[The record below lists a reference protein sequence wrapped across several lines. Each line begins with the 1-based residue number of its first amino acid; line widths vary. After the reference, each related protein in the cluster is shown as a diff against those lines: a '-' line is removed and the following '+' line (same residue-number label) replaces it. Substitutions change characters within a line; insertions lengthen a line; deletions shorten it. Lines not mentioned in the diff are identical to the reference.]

1 MFKVAEKW
9 RKALNITLWPLFTC
23 IYMYVHTYEHIHI
36 HILFVYTQY
45 VFKVAFVTLFVFS
58 WSGVSLTSM
67 LLSKWLSSSLMYLWN
82 IVKIIC

>member
-1 MFKVAEKW
+1 MEEGTQHY
-9 RKALNITLWPLFTC
+9 TLASIHMHTC
-23 IYMYVHTYEHIHI
+23 THLYVHTYEHIHI

-58 WSGVSLTSM
+58 WSEVSLTSM

-82 IVKIIC
+82 IEIIC